1 MRRDDTGVTPA
12 GADRVGKGE
21 AMDAPDILSPE
32 FAADP
37 YAGYR
42 VLRQEYP
49 VYYHE
54 ATNSWLVSRME
65 DVERVFRDPDITSD
79 NYSWQLEPVHG
90 RTILQME
97 GREHSR
103 TRNLVTPAFR
113 GSELRDKFQP
123 VIDQNARELIDPWRM
138 DGHVELVSRFTT
150 HFPINVIVDMLG
162 LQKSDHELFHR
173 WYHSIMAFLSNLTQD
188 PDVAAQGLRT
198 KDELQAYMMPI
209 IAARRANPGD
219 DLLSVLCTAQI
230 DGASLSDLEV
240 KAFVSL
246 LLVAGGETTDKA
258 LASLIRNLVEHPDQ
272 MAEVRKDRSLI
283 SAAFAETLRYSP
295 PVHMIM
301 RQPRVD
307 FELRGVTIPAGST
320 ITCLL
325 AAANRDEDVF
335 GHPDDFDIHRADL
348 DANRAFTAAAN
359 HMAFADGR
367 HFCVGAMLAKTEV
380 ESATN
385 QLLDAMRDVTLEPG
399 VTVREVG
406 LFTRAPE
413 ALPLRFTPA

>member
-1 MRRDDTGVTPA
+1 
-12 GADRVGKGE
+12 
-21 AMDAPDILSPE
+21 MDAPDILSPA

-37 YAGYR
+37 YSGYS
-42 VLRQEYP
+42 VLRRDFP
-49 VYYHE
+49 VLYHE
-54 ATNSWLVSRME
+54 ATDSWLISKME
-65 DVERVFRDPDITSD
+65 DVERIFRDPDITSD

-103 TRNLVTPAFR
+103 TRNLITPAFR

-123 VIDQNARELIDPWRM
+123 VIDKNARELIDPWRM
-138 DGHVELVSRFTT
+138 DGHVELVSQFTT

-188 PDVAAQGLRT
+188 PAVTEQGLRT

-209 IAARRANPGD
+209 IANRRADPGD
-219 DLLSVLCTAQI
+219 DLLSVLCTAEI
-230 DGASLSDLEV
+230 DGAQMSDLDV

-258 LASLIRNLVEHPDQ
+258 LASLMRNLVMHPDQ
-272 MAEVRKDRSLI
+272 MAAVREDRSLI
-283 SAAFAETLRYSP
+283 GAAFAETLRHSP

-301 RQPRVD
+301 RQPKVD
-307 FELRGVTIPAGST
+307 FVIRGITIPAGAT

-325 AAANRDEDVF
+325 AAANRDEDRF
-335 GHPDDFDIHRADL
+335 DHPDDFDIHRPDL
-348 DANRAFTAAAN
+348 DVGHAYAAAAN
-359 HMAFADGR
+359 HMAFANGR

-385 QLLDAMRDVTLEPG
+385 QLLDAMRDISLQPESAAD
-399 VTVREVG
+399 EIG
-406 LFTRAPE
+406 LFTRSPG
-413 ALPLRFTPA
+413 ALPLRFTPT

>member
-1 MRRDDTGVTPA
+1 
-12 GADRVGKGE
+12 
-21 AMDAPDILSPE
+21 MDAPDILSPT

-37 YAGYR
+37 YSGYS
-42 VLRQEYP
+42 VLRREFP
-49 VYYHE
+49 VLYHE
-54 ATNSWLVSRME
+54 ATDSWLVSKME
-65 DVERVFRDPDITSD
+65 DVERIFRDPDITSD

-103 TRNLVTPAFR
+103 TRNLITPAFR

-123 VIDQNARELIDPWRM
+123 VIDKNARELIDPWHLN
-138 DGHVELVSRFTT
+138 GEVELVGQFTT

-162 LQKSDHELFHR
+162 LQKSDHALFHR

-188 PDVAAQGLRT
+188 PEVAEQGLRT
-198 KDELQAYMMPI
+198 KDELQAYMLPI
-209 IAARRANPGD
+209 IAERRATPGD
-219 DLLSVLCTAQI
+219 DLLSVLCTAEI
-230 DGASLSDLEV
+230 DGATLSDLDV

-258 LASLIRNLVEHPDQ
+258 LASLMRNLVEHPDQ
-272 MAEVRKDRSLI
+272 LEEVRADRSLI
-283 SAAFAETLRYSP
+283 GSAFAETLRYSP

-301 RQPRVD
+301 RQPRVG
-307 FELRGVTIPAGST
+307 FELRGTVIPAGST

-325 AAANRDEDVF
+325 AAANRDEERF
-335 GHPDDFDIHRADL
+335 EHPDTFDIHREDL
-348 DANRAFTAAAN
+348 DVNRAFAAAAD
-359 HMAFADGR
+359 HMAFAKGR

-385 QLLDAMRDVTLEPG
+385 QLLDAMRDIRLAPG
-399 VTVREVG
+399 VVVEEVG
-406 LFTRAPE
+406 LFTRSPGE
-413 ALPLRFTPA
+413 LPLRFTTA

>member
-1 MRRDDTGVTPA
+1 
-12 GADRVGKGE
+12 
-21 AMDAPDILSPE
+21 MDAPDILSPT

-37 YAGYR
+37 YTGYS
-42 VLRQEYP
+42 VLRREFP
-49 VYYHE
+49 VLYHE
-54 ATNSWLVSRME
+54 ATNSWLVSKME
-65 DVERVFRDPDITSD
+65 DVERIFRDPDITSD

-103 TRNLVTPAFR
+103 TRNLITPAFR

-123 VIDQNARELIDPWRM
+123 VIDKNARELIDPWRM
-138 DGHVELVSRFTT
+138 DGHVELVSQFTT

-162 LQKSDHELFHR
+162 LQKTDHELFHR

-188 PDVAAQGLRT
+188 PAVTEQGLRT
-198 KDELQAYMMPI
+198 KEELQAYMMPI
-209 IAARRANPGD
+209 IASRRADPGD
-219 DLLSVLCTAQI
+219 DLLSVLCTAEI
-230 DGASLSDLEV
+230 DGAQMSDLDV

-258 LASLIRNLVEHPDQ
+258 LASLMRNLVMHPDQ
-272 MAEVRKDRSLI
+272 MAAVREDRSLI
-283 SAAFAETLRYSP
+283 SAAFAETLRHSP

-301 RQPRVD
+301 RQPKVD
-307 FELRGVTIPAGST
+307 FVIRDVTIPAGAT

-325 AAANRDEDVF
+325 AAANRDEDRF
-335 GHPDDFDIHRADL
+335 DHPDDFDIHRPDL
-348 DANRAFTAAAN
+348 DVGHAYAAAAN
-359 HMAFADGR
+359 HMAFANGR

-385 QLLDAMRDVTLEPG
+385 QLLDAMRDIRLQPDAAADEI
-399 VTVREVG
+399 G
-406 LFTRAPE
+406 LFTRSPG
-413 ALPLRFTPA
+413 ALPLRFTPT

>member
-1 MRRDDTGVTPA
+1 MG
-12 GADRVGKGE
+12 
-21 AMDAPDILSPE
+21 APDILSSG

-37 YAGYR
+37 YSGYR
-42 VLRQEYP
+42 VLRDQYP
-49 VYYHE
+49 VLFHE
-54 ATNSWLVSRME
+54 ATNSWLISKME

-97 GREHSR
+97 GREHST
-103 TRNLVTPAFR
+103 TRNLITPAFR
-113 GSELRDKFQP
+113 GSQLRDKFEP
-123 VIDQNARELIDPWRM
+123 VIDKNARELIDPWRLE
-138 DGHVELVSRFTT
+138 GEVELVGQFTT

-162 LQKSDHELFHR
+162 LQKSDHALFHR

-188 PDVAAQGLRT
+188 PQVMEQGLRT
-198 KDELQAYMMPI
+198 KDELQAYMLPI
-209 IAARRANPGD
+209 IAERRANPGD
-219 DLLSVLCTAQI
+219 DLLSVLCTAEI
-230 DGASLSDLEV
+230 DGATLSDLDV

-258 LASLIRNLVEHPDQ
+258 LASLMRNLVEHPDQ
-272 MAEVRKDRSLI
+272 LEEVRADRSLI
-283 SAAFAETLRYSP
+283 GPAFAETLRYSP

-307 FELRGVTIPAGST
+307 FELRGTVIPAGST

-325 AAANRDEDVF
+325 AAANRDEECFD
-335 GHPDDFDIHRADL
+335 HADAFDIHRKDL
-348 DANRAFTAAAN
+348 DVNRAFAAAAD
-359 HMAFADGR
+359 HMAFAKGR

-385 QLLDAMRDVTLEPG
+385 QLLDAMRDITLAPG
-399 VTVREVG
+399 AEVEEVG
-406 LFTRAPE
+406 LFTRSPG

>member
-1 MRRDDTGVTPA
+1 MG
-12 GADRVGKGE
+12 
-21 AMDAPDILSPE
+21 APDILSPE

-37 YAGYR
+37 YSGYR
-42 VLRQEYP
+42 VLRDQHP
-49 VYYHE
+49 VLFHE
-54 ATNSWLVSRME
+54 PTNSWLVSKME
-65 DVERVFRDPDITSD
+65 DVERIFRDPDITSD

-97 GREHSR
+97 GREHST
-103 TRNLVTPAFR
+103 TRNLITPAFR
-113 GSELRDKFQP
+113 GSQLRDKFQP
-123 VIDQNARELIDPWRM
+123 VIDKNAQELIDPWRM
-138 DGHVELVSRFTT
+138 AGEVELVGQFTT

-162 LQKSDHELFHR
+162 LPKSDHALFHR

-188 PDVAAQGLRT
+188 PEVMEQGLRT
-198 KDELQAYMMPI
+198 KDELQTYMLPI
-209 IAARRANPGD
+209 IAERRANPGD
-219 DLLSVLCTAQI
+219 DLLSVLCTAEI
-230 DGASLSDLEV
+230 DGATLTDLDV

-258 LASLIRNLVEHPDQ
+258 LASLMRNLVEHPDQ
-272 MAEVRKDRSLI
+272 LEEVRQDRSLI
-283 SAAFAETLRYSP
+283 GPAFAETLRYSP

-307 FELRGVTIPAGST
+307 FELRGTVIPADST

-325 AAANRDEDVF
+325 AAANRDEECFD
-335 GHPDDFDIHRADL
+335 HPDAFDIHRKDL
-348 DANRAFTAAAN
+348 DVNRAFAAAAD
-359 HMAFADGR
+359 HMAFAKGR

-385 QLLDAMRDVTLEPG
+385 QLLDAMRDITLAPG
-399 VTVREVG
+399 TTVEEVG
-406 LFTRAPE
+406 LFTRSPG

>member
-1 MRRDDTGVTPA
+1 
-12 GADRVGKGE
+12 
-21 AMDAPDILSPE
+21 MDAPDILSPE

-42 VLRQEYP
+42 VLRNEFP
-49 VYYHE
+49 VLFHE
-54 ATNSWLVSRME
+54 ATNSWLISKME
-65 DVERVFRDPDITSD
+65 DVERIFRDPDVTSD

-103 TRNLVTPAFR
+103 TRNLITPAFR
-113 GSELRDKFQP
+113 GSELREKFQP
-123 VIDQNARELIDPWRM
+123 IIDKNARELIDPWRM
-138 DGHVELVSRFTT
+138 DGHVELVSQFTT
-150 HFPINVIVDMLG
+150 HFPINVIVDMLA
-162 LQKSDHELFHR
+162 LPKSDHELFHR
-173 WYHSIMAFLSNLTQD
+173 WYHSIMAFLANLTQD
-188 PDVAAQGLRT
+188 PAVMAQGLAT
-198 KDELQAYMMPI
+198 KEELQAYMMPI
-209 IAARRANPGD
+209 IADRRAHPAD
-219 DLLSVLCTAQI
+219 DLLSVLCTAEI
-230 DGASLSDLEV
+230 DGASLSDLDV

-258 LASLIRNLVEHPDQ
+258 LASLMRNLVQHPDQ
-272 MAEVRKDRSLI
+272 LEEVRADRTLI
-283 SAAFAETLRYSP
+283 AAAFAETLRYSP

-307 FELRGVTIPAGST
+307 IDVRGVTIPGGST

-325 AAANRDEDVF
+325 AAANRDEDRF
-335 GHPDDFDIHRADL
+335 DHPDVFDIHRTDL
-348 DANRAFTAAAN
+348 DVARAFTAAAN
-359 HMAFADGR
+359 HAAFANGR

-385 QLLDAMRDVTLEPG
+385 QLLDAMRDITPEPG
-399 VTVREVG
+399 VEIEEVG
-406 LFTRAPE
+406 LFTRSPG